1 MDNPI
6 VYCGVLDE
14 GMNDIQDP
22 FSMDVQAEKVCELL
36 DKEFESAILNDLI
49 SF

>member
-1 MDNPI
+1 MNMDNPI

-22 FSMDVQAEKVCELL
+22 FSMDVQAGKVCELL
-36 DKEFESAILNDLI
+36 EKNLNAL
-49 SF
+49 F